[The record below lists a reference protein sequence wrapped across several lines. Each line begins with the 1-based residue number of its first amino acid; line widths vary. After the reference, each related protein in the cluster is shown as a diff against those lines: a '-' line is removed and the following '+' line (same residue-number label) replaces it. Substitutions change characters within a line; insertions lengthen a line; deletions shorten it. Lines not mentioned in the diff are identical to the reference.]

1 MARVLAAYGLK
12 RIDDMSR
19 DELVATING
28 LYGTLLAITGRTLGE
43 DRTALPHSEVDQ
55 YQAVLERWFTGDVL
69 PASSIDPAS
78 QPES

>member
-12 RIDDMSR
+12 RIVDMSW

-55 YQAVLERWFTGDVL
+55 YQAVLEKWFTGDADAAQSEHSA
-69 PASSIDPAS
+69 P
-78 QPES
+78 QP